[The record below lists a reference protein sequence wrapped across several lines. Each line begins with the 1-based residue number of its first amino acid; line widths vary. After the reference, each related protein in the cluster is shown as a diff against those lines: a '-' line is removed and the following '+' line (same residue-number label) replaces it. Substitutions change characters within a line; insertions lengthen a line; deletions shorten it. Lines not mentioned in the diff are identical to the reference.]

1 MSSIA
6 FLVSSIMLSVP
17 AVFRP
22 SFAPQNN
29 SFMESFDQIWCDV
42 FSFHPAIL
50 EVLPGLLSPTHQIL
64 STESYSFYLSRQHTH
79 CRRFSIDVAM
89 STAKFVDPGF
99 PVMVEA
105 PPWGLFVLIPEDPAS
120 AACTPPASIHQSHD

>member
-64 STESYSFYLSRQHTH
+64 STESYSFYLEQFFDSIHIVVVFPLTWQ
-79 CRRFSIDVAM
+79 CRRQN
-89 STAKFVDPGF
+89 
-99 PVMVEA
+99 
-105 PPWGLFVLIPEDPAS
+105 LLILAFL
-120 AACTPPASIHQSHD
+120 